1 LHQGRLVVF
10 YRGQLHV
17 HKAVYLGLIAL
28 FVAPLGGCGYVTAMT
43 FGDATPQY
51 DASTGADFAI
61 IADSDRR
68 RLDPACRIVQD
79 NNLYR
84 EVTVDAGAILL
95 QVECSR
101 ISGVF
106 GERVERLGRANLDF
120 YAEPGRRYQVEF
132 RDEFGFPHVAVT
144 VAGAESPVIQRS
156 LVDTRLPA
164 AGGAPHVT
172 LVSRSGPGIIPC
184 TFGRPWT
191 ENRASS
197 VRRPAVSFAD
207 EPYSH
212 QIVAEC
218 STYAWVTGDVEE
230 RYEAPIAFVP
240 ESGRL
245 YTVHMDEEDP
255 NFVFVTDVSADVRTV
270 AYVRATKT
278 L

>member
-1 LHQGRLVVF
+1 MF
-10 YRGQLHV
+10 YRGQLRV
-17 HKAVYLGLIAL
+17 HKAAYLGLIAL

-43 FGDATPQY
+43 SGDATPQY
-51 DASTGADFAI
+51 DASTGADYAVI
-61 IADSDRR
+61 MDSDRR
-68 RLDPACRIVQD
+68 TFDPACRIVKD
-79 NNLYR
+79 SALYR
-84 EVTVDAGAILL
+84 EVTVDAGALVL

-106 GERVERLGRANLDF
+106 GERVERLGRANLAF
-120 YAEPGRRYQVEF
+120 YAEAGRRYEVEF
-132 RDEFGFPHVAVT
+132 SEEFGFPHVAVT
-144 VAGAESPVIQRS
+144 VAGDASPVIHRS

-164 AGGAPHVT
+164 ASGTPHVT
-172 LVSRSGPGIIPC
+172 LVSRSGPGVIPC
-184 TFGRPWT
+184 KFGRPWT
-191 ENRASS
+191 ENRASA
-197 VRRPAVSFAD
+197 VRRPAGSFAD

-218 STYAWVTGDVEE
+218 STYAYVTGDVEQ
-230 RYEAPIAFVP
+230 RYEAPIEFVP